1 MPVTL
6 DPAHRAQGL
15 IYLNSALVDQPA
27 THVLLVGIG
36 RFASDALPQLTS
48 PPASARAMAAWF
60 LGDAGDRA
68 GFANPERPLGSLAL
82 VLSEGDGPA
91 EAEGGPVPE
100 ATFANVQVALRAWIT
115 RAGRN
120 AQSAAVLFMA
130 SHGQADMRRTAI
142 VLQDYGGDPLDPF
155 AGMTEVEQLARA
167 LTTLDP
173 VDKLLIF
180 DCCRTKIA
188 MDLSDERSFGMPMIG
203 GRVTPAGFMGIR
215 PNILR
220 STRFGTVAYGGG
232 GVETTL
238 FTGAL
243 LDALS
248 GMAASPSDDWRIYSS
263 ELSSTAEEIM
273 RLWQEDGEPIQVPAY
288 ESEGKV
294 PIAQI
299 AEPAVVPFFLALPP
313 DHDITTARFRL
324 YRGDATV
331 PEADV
336 AGPSDGRPF
345 VRFGLEELVPYRVTA
360 HDAAGALI
368 GEMTV
373 KTRMPRMIK
382 TLPLGALPGGGLQV
396 TRAKS
401 ADAAATGV
409 AVQVNT
415 QWVQG
420 QVQAPVIRV
429 ARVEAA
435 LPPMPTPAAPA
446 PFEDGVLGFAP
457 GDRFIARR
465 RPPAPAKRVRHK
477 LEQVVPDATGLRL
490 ASGQWIVRAS
500 RPGAP
505 DVETMIDVED
515 GDEVTLNLPGLQTGH
530 EWLMPAVAAAV
541 ISDKERGSDASN
553 APTPAPALMLHGT
566 DGKPLAEV
574 SAQRGPADG
583 RFAVFHFDDGAGE
596 RFAMRQTGPQNSPVW
611 ADFRGDGWRERC
623 FVPLQGALASF
634 GFYHHDGTQDPWQA
648 EVLVDDHPPHDR
660 SHVAGYAMSGS
671 FGPLLAFLARRSF
684 LNAGAALR
692 VIAADMPL
700 RDAVMGKVGNPL
712 AALAAAQIAVATGQT
727 AELDIPDTWME
738 NLANW
743 FPTLPDGPVIL
754 GRHRQRQGQPC
765 ADQFA
770 EAQRRGVPVF
780 SLTQDWLS
788 EGLELTGHPEA
799 AAVRARTLR
808 TDPTRAFTVIRLAK
822 NDP

>member
-1 MPVTL
+1 MYRWHCGPGS
-6 DPAHRAQGL
+6 RGQAQC
-15 IYLNSALVDQPA
+15 V
-27 THVLLVGIG
+27 IG
-36 RFASDALPQLTS
+36 S
-48 PPASARAMAAWF
+48 
-60 LGDAGDRA
+60 
-68 GFANPERPLGSLAL
+68 GS
-82 VLSEGDGPA
+82 
-91 EAEGGPVPE
+91 
-100 ATFANVQVALRAWIT
+100 
-115 RAGRN
+115 
-120 AQSAAVLFMA
+120 FMA
-130 SHGQADMRRTAI
+130 SHGQADMRRMAI
-142 VLQDYGGDPLDPF
+142 VLQDYGGDPLDLF

-180 DCCRTKIA
+180 DCCRSKIA
-188 MDLSDERSFGMPMIG
+188 MDLSDERIFGMPMIG
-203 GRVTPAGFMGIR
+203 GRVTQSGLYGHQAQHPAIN
-215 PNILR
+215 PV
-220 STRFGTVAYGGG
+220 GTVAYGGG

-248 GMAASPSDDWRIYSS
+248 GMAASRSDDWRIYSS
-263 ELSSTAEEIM
+263 ELEQDGRGNHAPVAGGWRVHSGARLRIRGQGADRADCRPPLCPSFWRCDRIM
-273 RLWQEDGEPIQVPAY
+273 T
-288 ESEGKV
+288 S
-294 PIAQI
+294 
-299 AEPAVVPFFLALPP
+299 
-313 DHDITTARFRL
+313 TTARFRL

-765 ADQFA
+765 ADQVA